1 MEEHS
6 GFVWSNIDSTKLT
19 DEKGDEADITYA
31 MYKLGFD
38 VYDSNIEE
46 SQWKDK
52 NDDGINDFYINR
64 IDENF
69 ELEPGDLLAKVGHV
83 QFVLEKL
90 SKGEEK
96 SLDTFGWGEIKSAYP
111 YKSTFKVEKDNS
123 NNYIVKQDDAMK
135 YTRVYRYNGI
145 QERN

>member
-6 GFVWSNIDSTKLT
+6 GFVWSNINSTKLT

-69 ELEPGDLLAKVGHV
+69 ELEPGDSTYPDCESESDSPPSLVVG
-83 QFVLEKL
+83 
-90 SKGEEK
+90 SSDGG
-96 SLDTFGWGEIKSAYP
+96 SS
-111 YKSTFKVEKDNS
+111 
-123 NNYIVKQDDAMK
+123 
-135 YTRVYRYNGI
+135 
-145 QERN
+145 